1 MSGTEA
7 GPDAGHAGHAGHG
20 VPLDAGPD
28 GSGAA
33 PFTGLSHVQLLVS
46 DVEASAAWYRAA
58 LGLDEFVQDLSVG
71 YVALRHRPSRVVVV
85 LTTGLEKGG
94 PDRSAPSGPRGPL
107 DHLAFAVAD
116 GTALAAW
123 ADHLTSAGV
132 DHGGIVL
139 EDGRPS
145 LALHDP
151 DGTAIELVAPA
162 PRPTAV

>member
-1 MSGTEA
+1 MSSTDG
-7 GPDAGHAGHAGHG
+7 GPDAGPRA
-20 VPLDAGPD
+20 
-28 GSGAA
+28 GSGSA

-58 LGLDEFVQDLSVG
+58 LGLDEFVEDLSVG
-71 YVALRHRPSRVVVV
+71 YVALRHRPTSVVIV
-85 LTTGLEKGG
+85 LTSGRGVDG
-94 PDRSAPSGPRGPL
+94 PGPL

-116 GTALAAW
+116 GTTLADW
-123 ADHLTSAGV
+123 ADHLAAVGIE
-132 DHGGIVL
+132 HQGIVL

-162 PRPTAV
+162 PRPGWN

>member
-1 MSGTEA
+1 MSTA
-7 GPDAGHAGHAGHG
+7 GDP
-20 VPLDAGPD
+20 PPEP
-28 GSGAA
+28 A

-58 LGLDEFVQDLSVG
+58 LGLDEFVEDLSVG
-71 YVALRHRPSRVVVV
+71 YVALRHHPSKVVIV
-85 LTTGLEKGG
+85 LTTGLRDVGSEPPGH
-94 PDRSAPSGPRGPL
+94 PGPL

-116 GTALAAW
+116 GSTLSAW
-123 ADHLTSAGV
+123 ADHLEAIGI
-132 DHGGIVL
+132 DHPGIVL

-162 PRPTAV
+162 PRPSPS